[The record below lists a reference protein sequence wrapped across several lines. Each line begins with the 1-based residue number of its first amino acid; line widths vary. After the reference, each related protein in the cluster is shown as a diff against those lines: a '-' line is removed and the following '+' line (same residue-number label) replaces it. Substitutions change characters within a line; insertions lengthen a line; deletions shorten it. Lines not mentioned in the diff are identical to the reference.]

1 MNSVHRKKNKKSD
14 FRNKVIKKQLEEI
27 DNLKQTIS
35 ELEISC
41 KDKENIINSIESIR
55 MDFTMILD
63 DLKEKRKKYEDLI
76 EELTT
81 MKNIFNQSVFKGR
94 WKLIK
99 LLMK

>member
-41 KDKENIINSIESIR
+41 KDK
-55 MDFTMILD
+55 
-63 DLKEKRKKYEDLI
+63 
-76 EELTT
+76 
-81 MKNIFNQSVFKGR
+81 
-94 WKLIK
+94 
-99 LLMK
+99 